1 MNDIVNPATLVDR
14 SFYFIIGFSFVFL
27 FAITL
32 VMIYFVIRYRRSRH
46 KKPADIRGNLFL
58 EVVWVILP
66 TFIALA
72 MFASGWKSYTGLR
85 NVPEGAIEIEVVGQ
99 SFVWL
104 ITYPNEKE
112 TENEMVVPVNTPIKL
127 NITSVDVIH
136 SLFIPAFRVKV
147 DAVNGIDTYAWFLPE
162 KEGEYFFQC
171 TEFCGVGHADMTG
184 VVKVV
189 SQEEY
194 DEWVN
199 AEDEEEW

>member
-46 KKPADIRGNLFL
+46 KRPADIRGNLLL
-58 EVVWVILP
+58 ESVWVILP
-66 TFIALA
+66 TIIAFS

-85 NVPEGAIEIEVVGQ
+85 DVPEGAIEIDVVGV

-104 ITYPNEKE
+104 MTYPNEKE
-112 TENEMVVPVNTPIKL
+112 TENEMVVPINTPIKL
-127 NITSVDVIH
+127 NITSEDVIH

-147 DAVNGIDTYAWFLPE
+147 DAVGGINTYAWFLPE

-171 TEFCGVGHADMTG
+171 TEFCGTGHADMTG

-189 SQEEY
+189 SMEAYEQ
-194 DEWVN
+194 WVN
-199 AEDEEEW
+199 AEDEEDW